1 MQDCGSYPIRGKR
14 SSTFATDDDDDDG
27 QSISMKLKIEMNGR
41 PAPAPISR
49 QKIGVAPYSSRQKTY
64 SYYLAPFFGKYLP
77 RGDLVT
83 SPCHVEDLIRILIS
97 LPPKASAAKLSR
109 NSQLPLPTHTHT
121 GGGTTYYH

>member
-64 SYYLAPFFGKYLP
+64 YLAPFFGKYLP
-77 RGDLVT
+77 RGRLGDVT
-83 SPCHVEDLIRILIS
+83 
-97 LPPKASAAKLSR
+97 LPRGRFDSAAF
-109 NSQLPLPTHTHT
+109 
-121 GGGTTYYH
+121 